1 MDLKQLIDRSEA
13 TAEWIA
19 AQITHICSAIPPREP
34 GTQGEEE
41 AARYLAGVLKDEA
54 GCERVEISSF
64 EEHPYAFYGWIWVD
78 IILFLIA
85 VGLYFIAPLAA
96 FLLCVLDAVIAVLEF
111 GLYFEFL
118 DPLFPKRTGH
128 SAVAIKKSEEAP
140 VRRVLFT
147 GHVDATW
154 EWTVNYLL
162 GFIGFDAN
170 MILGFGGLL
179 YFLVLSLVAVFASGP
194 FGSLPAGSGV
204 LKAGL
209 WGLLFVPLV
218 LALFFLWNRKRIVP
232 GATDNLTGCL
242 ISTAILKELKD
253 AGISLK
259 DTEVGVVIA
268 GSEECGLRGSKAFCK
283 QYAEEFSDIPTYIFA
298 LDSIH
303 EEKYH
308 GVNYYDLN
316 QTVKTDKELSDLYR
330 KAAED
335 IGVRCGKTGIPVL
348 GGSTDGAAFVKGGFR
363 ATSISAMPHAV
374 PGWYHTRRD
383 TPENLCKPGIAACY
397 KTCIRVLELID
408 DGALDH

>member
-1 MDLKQLIDRSEA
+1 MNLQKLFDRTGE

-19 AQITHICSAIPPREP
+19 GQITHICGTIAPREP
-34 GTQGEEE
+34 GTKGEED

-54 GCERVEISSF
+54 GCERVEVDSF
-64 EEHPYAFYGWIWVD
+64 REHPYAFYGWIWVD
-78 IILFLIA
+78 IILFLIG
-85 VGLYFIAPLAA
+85 VGLYFVAPLLT
-96 FLLCVLDAVIAVLEF
+96 FLLDVACAVIAVLEF

-118 DPLFPKRTGH
+118 DPLFPERTGH
-128 SAVAIKKSEEAP
+128 SAVAFKKSEEAP

-179 YFLVLSLVAVFASGP
+179 YYLVLSLVAVFVAGP
-194 FGSLPAGSGV
+194 FGTLAAGSGV

-218 LALFFLWNRKRIVP
+218 IALFFLWNRKRIVP

-242 ISTAILKELKD
+242 ISTALVKELHD
-253 AGISLK
+253 AGLNLK
-259 DTEVGVVIA
+259 NTEVGVVIA
-268 GSEECGLRGSKAFCK
+268 GSEECGLRGSKAFAK
-283 QYAEEFSDIPTYIFA
+283 KYAEELSDIPTYIFA
-298 LDSIH
+298 LDSVH
-303 EEKYH
+303 EEKYL

-316 QTVKTDKELSDLYR
+316 QTVKTDKELSDLFR

-335 IGVRCGKTGIPVL
+335 VGVHCSKTGIPVL
-348 GGSTDGAAFVKGGFR
+348 GGSTDGAAFVKGGLR

-383 TPENLCKPGIAACY
+383 TPENLSKPGIEACY
-397 KTCIRVLELID
+397 KVCLRTLELID
-408 DGALDH
+408 DGALD